1 MPSGMPCNRLYF
13 LTEDGEYEEIGGDL
27 DKKIEL
33 SEPTKEHCDYLPF
46 YNKEEATMTVKMRK
60 WDIFKLFYLPLIK
73 NVFRRKK

>member
-1 MPSGMPCNRLYF
+1 MPTGMPCHRLYF

-33 SEPTKEHCDYLPF
+33 SEPTSDFPSF
-46 YNKEEATMTVKMRK
+46 SKEEITMTVKMSK
-60 WDIFKLFYLPLIK
+60 WCIFKLFYWPLIK

>member
-1 MPSGMPCNRLYF
+1 MPAGMPCNRLYF

-33 SEPTKEHCDYLPF
+33 SEPNGDFPSF
-46 YNKEEATMTVKMRK
+46 PKEEVTMTVKIRK